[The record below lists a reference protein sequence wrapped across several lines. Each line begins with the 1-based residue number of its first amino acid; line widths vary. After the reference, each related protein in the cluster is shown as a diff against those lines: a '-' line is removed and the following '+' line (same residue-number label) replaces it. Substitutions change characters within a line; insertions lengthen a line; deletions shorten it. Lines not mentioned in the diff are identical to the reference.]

1 MSAPDFAAL
10 SEKFEIREDVLENL
24 HEEYLAEQE
33 TFNSDEFEEITFEEF
48 LIEKFAWAAYVFAAI
63 NGEGIVECLEA
74 FDETY
79 EALEAAE

>member
-1 MSAPDFAAL
+1 MPAPDFAAL
-10 SEKFEIREDVLENL
+10 SDKFEIREDVLENL
-24 HEEYLAEQE
+24 HEEYLTEQE

-48 LIEKFAWAAYVFAAI
+48 LIEQFAWAAYIFAAI
-63 NGEGIVECLEA
+63 NGEGVVECLEA